1 MDERVTCSDGWASVD
16 GDTFCCCIVAGPLI
30 VSCPLA
36 VGSKCWR
43 LWADDVVSSPF
54 SASLICC
61 PEDSVDVDEDV
72 DKVASPSTVELSP
85 LGTKFILI
93 TAALGPSFLL
103 ASSCSSVFFRGFS
116 AARIPL
122 STSCCSTVD
131 PPFFSRCF
139 PPFHPVSHRRKKETT
154 TRQEKNRPLFLGLY
168 EYIYRISFYLSSPAP
183 SSFSQCL
190 ASFLRKPISTS
201 KRHQSC
207 LPVQQGGTLLRLIW
221 PSSIPVLY
229 ALCHHVGRM
238 SKTAIHT
245 LTIKWRWQQSTH
257 NVHLS
262 VSTQQ
267 REPTN

>member
-154 TRQEKNRPLFLGLY
+154 TRQEKKQAIISRAVWIHLPNFLLSFFACAIILLPMFGLV
-168 EYIYRISFYLSSPAP
+168 SSEANQHVKKAP
-183 SSFSQCL
+183 ELL
-190 ASFLRKPISTS
+190 ASTTRRDTPTS
-201 KRHQSC
+201 HLAVIDSGVVRT
-207 LPVQQGGTLLRLIW
+207 LPPCRPDVQNSHSHADNQVALATINSQR
-221 PSSIPVLY
+221 SSISQHP
-229 ALCHHVGRM
+229 AKR
-238 SKTAIHT
+238 
-245 LTIKWRWQQSTH
+245 
-257 NVHLS
+257 
-262 VSTQQ
+262 
-267 REPTN
+267 TN

>member
-154 TRQEKNRPLFLGLY
+154 TRQEKKTGHY
-168 EYIYRISFYLSSPAP
+168 
-183 SSFSQCL
+183 FSGCMNT
-190 ASFLRKPISTS
+190 STEFPFIFLRL
-201 KRHQSC
+201 RHHPSPNVWPHFFGSQSAR
-207 LPVQQGGTLLRLIW
+207 QKGTRVACQYNKAGHSYV
-221 PSSIPVLY
+221 SS
-229 ALCHHVGRM
+229 GRHRFRCCTHSATM
-238 SKTAIHT
+238 SAGCPKQPFT
-245 LTIKWRWQQSTH
+245 R
-257 NVHLS
+257 
-262 VSTQQ
+262 
-267 REPTN
+267 